1 MTNSDRLYDLLPAI
15 YRLRDQEQG
24 QALRGF
30 LRVVGEQVEVLEK
43 DIDGLYENWFIET
56 CADWVVPY
64 IADLIGY
71 DPVPEAGRRGDPSV
85 AQGALLNAVLV
96 PRREVANTI
105 RFRRRKG
112 TLALLELLADAVGGW
127 PARAVE
133 FYRLLGWTQSVNH
146 LRLDRARTVDLR
158 RSDDLE
164 LLDGPF
170 DSIAHC
176 VDVRRVASAHTPGR
190 HNIPNVGVFVW
201 RLGAYSVTRSPAYCL
216 DRQPNC
222 YTFSIL
228 GNDAPLYTRAE
239 AEADPGGIAGE
250 LNVPTPIRRRA
261 FVTRDPSTRRTQA
274 SPRYYGEDKSLM
286 LWTFGWPEE
295 KDETLV
301 PFPRERVV
309 PADLSDWGY
318 APPAGHVAIDPV
330 LGRIAFPIAHPPD
343 KPVHVLYHYGFGA
356 DLGGGEYERSLE
368 QSDGSRIVRVKN
380 QAELEESLR
389 PWQKQASGSS
399 ASRANASGEPRRHVV
414 EITDS
419 GVYEPPFR
427 LEVPAGDSLQ
437 IRAAN
442 GARPI
447 LFIPE
452 RRIQQLDDLSI
463 TLGSGAEL
471 TLDGLLIV
479 NRGVTLRAADGEGP
493 TDPCRTRVR
502 IRHSTL
508 VPGWTLDAD
517 CKPAYPTEP
526 SLVLF
531 NLQGR
536 VEIERSILGSIQVE
550 HDEVVEDPISIAV
563 RDSILDATG
572 SDCDGPDCEAIGR
585 LGRGIAH
592 ATLRVE
598 RSTVIGRSRVHAI
611 ELGQDSIFTG
621 LVTVART
628 QIGCLRFCYVPPGSR
643 TPRRYQCQPDLAER
657 RLSEHPDWAS
667 LSDAEQAELIE
678 IARTRVRPEFVSRR
692 YGRPTYARLAL
703 ACAPEIVRGASD
715 ESELGVFHDL
725 FEPQRSASLRARLD
739 EYTPAVASAD
749 IIFAS

>member
-1 MTNSDRLYDLLPAI
+1 
-15 YRLRDQEQG
+15 
-24 QALRGF
+24 
-30 LRVVGEQVEVLEK
+30 
-43 DIDGLYENWFIET
+43 
-56 CADWVVPY
+56 
-64 IADLIGY
+64 
-71 DPVPEAGRRGDPSV
+71 
-85 AQGALLNAVLV
+85 
-96 PRREVANTI
+96 
-105 RFRRRKG
+105 
-112 TLALLELLADAVGGW
+112 
-127 PARAVE
+127 
-133 FYRLLGWTQSVNH
+133 
-146 LRLDRARTVDLR
+146 
-158 RSDDLE
+158 
-164 LLDGPF
+164 
-170 DSIAHC
+170 
-176 VDVRRVASAHTPGR
+176 
-190 HNIPNVGVFVW
+190 
-201 RLGAYSVTRSPAYCL
+201 
-216 DRQPNC
+216 
-222 YTFSIL
+222 
-228 GNDAPLYTRAE
+228 
-239 AEADPGGIAGE
+239 
-250 LNVPTPIRRRA
+250 
-261 FVTRDPSTRRTQA
+261 
-274 SPRYYGEDKSLM
+274 
-286 LWTFGWPEE
+286 
-295 KDETLV
+295 
-301 PFPRERVV
+301 
-309 PADLSDWGY
+309 
-318 APPAGHVAIDPV
+318 
-330 LGRIAFPIAHPPD
+330 
-343 KPVHVLYHYGFGA
+343 
-356 DLGGGEYERSLE
+356 
-368 QSDGSRIVRVKN
+368 
-380 QAELEESLR
+380 
-389 PWQKQASGSS
+389 
-399 ASRANASGEPRRHVV
+399 
-414 EITDS
+414 
-419 GVYEPPFR
+419 
-427 LEVPAGDSLQ
+427 
-437 IRAAN
+437 
-442 GARPI
+442 
-447 LFIPE
+447 
-452 RRIQQLDDLSI
+452 
-463 TLGSGAEL
+463 
-471 TLDGLLIV
+471 
-479 NRGVTLRAADGEGP
+479 LRAADGEGP